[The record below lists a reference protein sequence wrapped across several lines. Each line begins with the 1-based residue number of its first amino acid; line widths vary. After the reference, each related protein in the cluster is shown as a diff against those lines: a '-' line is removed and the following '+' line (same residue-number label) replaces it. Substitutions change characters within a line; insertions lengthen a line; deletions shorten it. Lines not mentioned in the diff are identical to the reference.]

1 MRYFFEAEEKLNK
14 VSSQEL
20 KQNIRTF
27 AGDKDSLRLLTNNK
41 FVTQELR
48 NIFISI
54 MKGEALRKSDYRRL
68 AQVLKRKPEVAVNL
82 INLFSDPEDQ
92 VTVEELENL

>member
-20 KQNIRTF
+20 KQNIRAF
-27 AGDKDSLRLLTNNK
+27 ASDKDSLKLLTSNK

-48 NIFISI
+48 KIFISI

-68 AQVLKRKPEVAVNL
+68 SHVLKRKPEVAVNL

-92 VTVEELENL
+92 VTVEELESL